1 MNIHVMCRWPTA
13 SSVFDDPD
21 TKAEMLVQVAVETL
35 VEELV
40 GTPASR
46 LTQPGFVSSL
56 EKAVQ
61 SKVEPALPMA
71 TLFDV
76 NCSFASSNLMV
87 IDVTPKPQLHIQNNG
102 VLH

>member
-46 LTQPGFVSSL
+46 LTHPGFVSAL

-61 SKVEPALPMA
+61 SKIEPVLPMS

-76 NCSFASSNLMV
+76 SCAFASSNLMV
-87 IDVTPKPQLHIQNNG
+87 IDVTPKPTFHVPSNR